1 MQVSVTLASEDDG
14 IVWPL
19 ASVKMNM
26 WPWEAFV
33 FLLLYH
39 VYGPAS
45 LLVKNKRQAWDYW

>member
-1 MQVSVTLASEDDG
+1 MQVSVTLASEDDE

-19 ASVKMNM
+19 SSVKMNM
-26 WPWEAFV
+26 WPWKAFV